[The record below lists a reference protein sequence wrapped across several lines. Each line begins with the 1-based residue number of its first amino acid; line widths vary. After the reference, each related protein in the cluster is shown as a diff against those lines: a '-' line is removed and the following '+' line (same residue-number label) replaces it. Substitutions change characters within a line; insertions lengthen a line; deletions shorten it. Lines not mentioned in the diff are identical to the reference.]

1 MRWSTGLP
9 HHGGL
14 DCPPFLSETAI
25 TSFAAGARN
34 MTAAMDELLDILD
47 LEQIEH
53 NLYRGRSPKLD
64 WQRVFGGQ
72 TIAQALVAAQRTV
85 EPERHVHSLHGYF
98 MRPGD
103 TKVPIIYEVDRI
115 RDGGSFTTRRVV
127 AIQHG
132 QAIFSL
138 EASFQQDEIGLEH
151 QVRMPQDVPAPDSL
165 LSQRELLGKF
175 GEAVPEGIKR
185 YWERDRPI
193 EMKPVMLKHYTSRE
207 KLEPKQNIWI
217 RTTGPVPEDR
227 ATQAAVL
234 AYLSD
239 MTLLD
244 TSTFAHGRA
253 IFDRD
258 IQAASLDHAMWFHRS
273 HPLDDWILYTQ
284 DSPSTQGSR
293 GFTRGSLFARDGTL
307 IASVAQEGLIRL
319 KR

>member
-1 MRWSTGLP
+1 MS
-9 HHGGL
+9 
-14 DCPPFLSETAI
+14 
-25 TSFAAGARN
+25 
-34 MTAAMDELLDILD
+34 AAMQELLSILD
-47 LEQIEH
+47 LEKLEH

-85 EPERHVHSLHGYF
+85 TPERHVHSLHGYF

-132 QAIFSL
+132 HAIFSL
-138 EASFQQDEIGLEH
+138 EASFQGDEQGLEH
-151 QVRMPQDVPAPDSL
+151 QVPMPLDVPPPDSL
-165 LSQRELLGKF
+165 MTQQELIGKF
-175 GEAVPEGIKR
+175 GDAVPEGIRR

-193 EMKPVMLKHYTSRE
+193 DMKPVMLEHYTSRE
-207 KLEPKQNIWI
+207 KLAPEQKIWI
-217 RTTGPVPEDR
+217 RTAGPVPADR

-253 IFDRD
+253 VFDPD
-258 IQAASLDHAMWFHRS
+258 IQAASLDHAMWFHRP
-273 HPLDDWILYTQ
+273 HRLDGWILYTQ
-284 DSPSTQGSR
+284 DSPSSQGSR
-293 GFTRGSLFARDGTL
+293 GFTRGALYGQDGTL

-319 KR
+319 RHSPAE